1 MEAAKWSMKNR
12 SILFRISLL
21 VGCGAGLVMLVLA
34 FLPFRQLKR
43 AGYERLIQQ
52 IEEASLDLT
61 TRIGSD
67 LAQSVS
73 FTHATAK
80 LLSGEVAISRS
91 QIMSMIENLLPHYPF
106 VTGIGL
112 VYEPNG
118 FDGKDSLHLG
128 EKGSGFYGRFLPY
141 IVMGRDGK
149 AHFSDTSHTHI
160 DPEIGTWYF
169 EPKRTK
175 KAFASDAY
183 YLDLLDRKNVLL
195 FSFAEPIL
203 KGNNFVGVVAAD
215 IELERITAWV
225 NNTEALAGL
234 ATVSLYSPTGKLAST
249 TDEANAP
256 PTFDWERLSAAEH
269 DAILA
274 KERILHEE
282 GNHVSYISPFFM
294 STCEKPLLLSID
306 FDKNVAIQRAYR
318 QMAMILLLGAALCIV
333 LFVIVLY
340 LLRSLLRP
348 IHLIAN
354 RLGDLA
360 HGNLITEPIGYEKRN
375 DELGL
380 MAQSFH
386 GMVSQLRSV
395 IRAIASSTHELNAN
409 STHIHASSQA
419 IADAAQNSAA
429 STEEVLAQC
438 TSVLEVSQ
446 HNLEMANQT
455 ANDVRNAQSS
465 LKDLTVSINET
476 NQTLEEIVSR
486 EMLLAEIASQTNI
499 LALNAAVEAARA
511 GEAGRGFSVVA
522 TEVRVLAERSA
533 EIVSGINELR
543 KNSQKVS
550 ETTLA
555 DLEQLQKVLES
566 IICYMEQM
574 NTNSHQITVA
584 MGQIDVAMNNL
595 SSTAQVNATSSDQLA
610 SESESIV
617 GHVNDLNQEM
627 AHFRMD

>member
-34 FLPFRQLKR
+34 FLPFKQLKR

-52 IEEASLDLT
+52 VEEASLDLT

-169 EPKRTK
+169 EPRRTK

-566 IICYMEQM
+566 IIGYMEQM

>member
-34 FLPFRQLKR
+34 FLPFKQLKR

-52 IEEASLDLT
+52 VEEASLDLT

-566 IICYMEQM
+566 IIGYMEQM

-627 AHFRMD
+627 THFRMD

>member
-386 GMVSQLRSV
+386 GMVSQLRTV

-566 IICYMEQM
+566 IIGYMEQM

>member
-160 DPEIGTWYF
+160 DPEIGIWYF

-566 IICYMEQM
+566 IIGYMEQM

>member
-1 MEAAKWSMKNR
+1 
-12 SILFRISLL
+12 
-21 VGCGAGLVMLVLA
+21 MLVLA
-34 FLPFRQLKR
+34 FLPFKQLKR

-52 IEEASLDLT
+52 VEEASLGLT

-566 IICYMEQM
+566 IIGYMEQM

>member
-34 FLPFRQLKR
+34 FLPFKQLKR

-52 IEEASLDLT
+52 VEEASLGLT

-306 FDKNVAIQRAYR
+306 FDKSVAIQRAYR

-360 HGNLITEPIGYEKRN
+360 HGSLITEPIGYEKRN

-438 TSVLEVSQ
+438 TSILEVSQ

-566 IICYMEQM
+566 IIGYMEQM

>member
-1 MEAAKWSMKNR
+1 
-12 SILFRISLL
+12 
-21 VGCGAGLVMLVLA
+21 
-34 FLPFRQLKR
+34 
-43 AGYERLIQQ
+43 
-52 IEEASLDLT
+52 
-61 TRIGSD
+61 
-67 LAQSVS
+67 
-73 FTHATAK
+73 
-80 LLSGEVAISRS
+80 
-91 QIMSMIENLLPHYPF
+91 
-106 VTGIGL
+106 
-112 VYEPNG
+112 
-118 FDGKDSLHLG
+118 
-128 EKGSGFYGRFLPY
+128 
-141 IVMGRDGK
+141 
-149 AHFSDTSHTHI
+149 
-160 DPEIGTWYF
+160 
-169 EPKRTK
+169 
-175 KAFASDAY
+175 
-183 YLDLLDRKNVLL
+183 
-195 FSFAEPIL
+195 
-203 KGNNFVGVVAAD
+203 
-215 IELERITAWV
+215 
-225 NNTEALAGL
+225 
-234 ATVSLYSPTGKLAST
+234 
-249 TDEANAP
+249 
-256 PTFDWERLSAAEH
+256 
-269 DAILA
+269 
-274 KERILHEE
+274 
-282 GNHVSYISPFFM
+282 M

-550 ETTLA
+550 ETTLV

-566 IICYMEQM
+566 IIGYMEQM

>member
-52 IEEASLDLT
+52 VEEASLDLT

-533 EIVSGINELR
+533 EIVNGINELR

-566 IICYMEQM
+566 IIGYMEQM

>member
-52 IEEASLDLT
+52 VEEASLDLT

-169 EPKRTK
+169 EPRRTK

-306 FDKNVAIQRAYR
+306 FDKSVAIQRVYR

-566 IICYMEQM
+566 IIGYMEQM

>member
-34 FLPFRQLKR
+34 FLPFKQLKR

-52 IEEASLDLT
+52 VEEASLDLT

-566 IICYMEQM
+566 IIGYMEQM

>member
-550 ETTLA
+550 ETTLS

-566 IICYMEQM
+566 IIGYMEQM

>member
-34 FLPFRQLKR
+34 FLPFKQLKR

-52 IEEASLDLT
+52 VEEASLDLT

-112 VYEPNG
+112 IYEPNG

-169 EPKRTK
+169 EPRRTK

-566 IICYMEQM
+566 IIGYMEQM

>member
-34 FLPFRQLKR
+34 FLPFKQLKR

-52 IEEASLDLT
+52 VEEASLGLT

-566 IICYMEQM
+566 IIGYMEQM

>member
-34 FLPFRQLKR
+34 FLPFKQLKR

-169 EPKRTK
+169 EPRRTK

-306 FDKNVAIQRAYR
+306 FDKSVAIQRAYR

-566 IICYMEQM
+566 IIGYMEQM